1 MAESTRNL
9 YGVTRERAKELRSL
23 PCDICGDNS
32 KSNHIDHNHKHPKT
46 YRGVLCR
53 TCNTFVGYLE
63 KNEDKLDK
71 ALEYI
76 STKESIRELP
86 DYTDEIKGWFLR
98 KDKSRVRPYAVE
110 RKFKGARFFKNCATE
125 CGAIMAFKTALLME
139 RVTYAR

>member
-9 YGVTRERAKELRSL
+9 YGVTIDRAKALRSS

-76 STKESIRELP
+76 STKESIQELP
-86 DYTDEIKGWFLR
+86 NYDDAVKGYTLR
-98 KDKSRVRPYAVE
+98 TDKSRARPYAVE
-110 RKFKGARFFKNCATE
+110 RKFKGTRFYKNYATA
-125 CGAIMAFKTALLME
+125 CGAFMAFKTALLME
-139 RVTYAR
+139 RVTYE